1 MNSFAL
7 LSLYR
12 SLTRHRVYA
21 ALNIGG
27 LAIGIATIIVLGLYV
42 RFETSFEKWLP
53 DHQEIY
59 LIQTDSRAPDQ
70 PFSGR
75 HHYTMGGLLDQL
87 REDFPGIVGTRI
99 EPVSASVMESGSAST
114 TASSRCSRCRWSP
127 GWGAAR
133 WSTRRTCWC
142 RKALRSV
149 TSAPPKRSA
158 KASRR

>member
-1 MNSFAL
+1 MNGFAL

-53 DHQEIY
+53 GHDKVY
-59 LIQTDSRAPDQ
+59 LVQTDMRAPDQ

-75 HHYTMGGLLDQL
+75 HHWTMGGLLEQL
-87 REDFPGIVGTRI
+87 REDVPGIVGVDAEELRI
-99 EPVSASVMESGSAST
+99 TYTYTLVI
-114 TASSRCSRCRWSP
+114 
-127 GWGAAR
+127 GA
-133 WSTRRTCWC
+133 
-142 RKALRSV
+142 
-149 TSAPPKRSA
+149 
-158 KASRR
+158 